1 DQQQRNHAR
10 CPDHPVSSSVGS
22 LSADPSVGPQSSAS
36 AAPRHRGWAASRR
49 GGRRGTL
56 RARGLKGAGAMHFV
70 IHAVDKPGI
79 IETRAKLSRPHRQHL
94 DESRK
99 HGVEIFTAG
108 SLVDED
114 GETPVGSLFV
124 VEAKDRAAVD
134 AFTRSDPYHVHR
146 VWDRVDVHYYR
157 KKR

>member
-1 DQQQRNHAR
+1 
-10 CPDHPVSSSVGS
+10 
-22 LSADPSVGPQSSAS
+22 
-36 AAPRHRGWAASRR
+36 
-49 GGRRGTL
+49 
-56 RARGLKGAGAMHFV
+56 MHFV

-79 IETRAKLSRPHRQHL
+79 IETRAKHFRAHRQHL
-94 DESRK
+94 DDSPRY
-99 HGVEIFTAG
+99 GVEMFTAG
-108 SLVDED
+108 SLVAED

-134 AFTRSDPYHVHR
+134 AFTNSDPYHLHG

>member
-1 DQQQRNHAR
+1 
-10 CPDHPVSSSVGS
+10 
-22 LSADPSVGPQSSAS
+22 
-36 AAPRHRGWAASRR
+36 
-49 GGRRGTL
+49 
-56 RARGLKGAGAMHFV
+56 MHFV

-79 IETRAKLSRPHRQHL
+79 IETRAKHFRAHRLHL
-94 DESRK
+94 DESRR

-134 AFTRSDPYHVHR
+134 AFTQSDPYHVHG